1 MRKLLNTLYVT
12 TPETYLALDG
22 ENVVVLLGDEEKI
35 RLPLHTLESIAYFG
49 YKGTSP
55 ALMGAC
61 AERGIRLSYF
71 SPNGRF
77 LAAASANENGN
88 VLLRKQQYR
97 ISDDPSTSAKIARSF
112 ILAKVY
118 NSRWILER
126 VTRDHPQR
134 VDVAPIKES
143 CRAMAEQMK
152 AIALCDNL
160 EILRGLEGSASE
172 RYFSHFDQMILTDD
186 ERFRFENRN
195 RRPPM
200 DRVNAMLSFL
210 YALLSNTCASA
221 LQQAGLDP
229 YVGFLHRDRPGR
241 ISLALDLM
249 EEFRGLFCDRLA
261 VTMINTRVIS
271 AKDFD
276 CKENGAVYLNDS
288 GKKAV
293 INAWQ
298 SRKQEIILHP
308 YLNEKIPWGL
318 APHIQAVLLARY
330 LRGDLDAYPPFFWK

>member
-22 ENVVVLLGDEEKI
+22 ENVVVLLNDEEKL

-71 SPNGRF
+71 TPNGRF
-77 LAAASANENGN
+77 LASAAANENGN
-88 VLLRKQQYR
+88 VLLRKTQYR
-97 ISDDPSTSAKIARSF
+97 LSDDPAASAAIARSF
-112 ILAKVY
+112 ILAKIY

-126 VTRDHPQR
+126 ATRDHPQR
-134 VDVAPIKES
+134 VDVCAIKQT
-143 CRAMAEQMK
+143 CAVLAQQAQAVAE
-152 AIALCDNL
+152 CTDL
-160 EILRGLEGSASE
+160 ETLRGLEGSASE
-172 RYFSHFDQMILTDD
+172 RYFSHLDDLILTNKD
-186 ERFRFENRN
+186 EFRYSERN
-195 RRPPM
+195 RRPPL
-200 DRVNAMLSFL
+200 DPVNALLSFL
-210 YALLSNTCASA
+210 YALLSNLCAGA

-261 VTMINTRVIS
+261 LTLINTRVLT

-276 CKENGAVYLNDS
+276 RKENGAVFLSDT

-298 SRKQEIILHP
+298 TKKQEQIEHP
-308 YLNEKIPWGL
+308 YLSEKIPWGL
-318 APHIQAVLLARY
+318 APHIQALLLARF
-330 LRGDLDAYPPFFWK
+330 LRGDLDTYPPFLWK

>member
-22 ENVVVLLGDEEKI
+22 ENVVVWLNDEERL
-35 RLPLHTLESIAYFG
+35 RLPLHTIDGIAYFG

-61 AERGIRLSYF
+61 AERGVRLSYF
-71 SPNGRF
+71 TPNGRF
-77 LAAASANENGN
+77 LASASANENGN

-97 ISDDPSTSAKIARSF
+97 LSDDPAASAKIARSF
-112 ILAKVY
+112 ILAKIY

-126 VTRDHPQR
+126 ATRDHPQR
-134 VDVAPIKES
+134 VNADAIKES
-143 CRAMAEQMK
+143 CRILSDQMK
-152 AIALCDNL
+152 SVAVCEDP
-160 EILRGLEGSASE
+160 ESLRGLEGSASE
-172 RYFSHFDQMILTDD
+172 RYFSHFDEMILTGD

-195 RRPPM
+195 RRPPT

-210 YALLSNTCASA
+210 YALLANTCAGA

-241 ISLALDLM
+241 MSLSLDLM

-261 VTMINTRVIS
+261 LTMINTRIIS

-276 CKENGAVYLNDS
+276 CRENGAVLLNDA
-288 GKKAV
+288 GRKAV

-298 SRKQEIILHP
+298 TRKQEPIQHP
-308 YLNEKIPWGL
+308 YLGEKVPWGL
-318 APHIQAVLLARY
+318 APHVQAILLARY
-330 LRGDLDAYPPFFWK
+330 IRGDLDAYPPFFWK

>member
-22 ENVVVLLGDEEKI
+22 ENVVVLLGDEVKL
-35 RLPLHTLESIAYFG
+35 RLPLHTIESIAYFG

-71 SPNGRF
+71 SANGRF

-88 VLLRKQQYR
+88 VLLRKLQYR
-97 ISDDPSTSAKIARSF
+97 LSDDPVASAKIARSF
-112 ILAKVY
+112 ILGKVY

-134 VDVAPIKES
+134 VDVPSIKES
-143 CRAMAEQMK
+143 CQALAEQMK
-152 AIALCDNL
+152 SIALCEDL
-160 EILRGLEGSASE
+160 DVLRGLEGSASE
-172 RYFSHFDQMILTDD
+172 RYFSHFDQMILSDD

-195 RRPPM
+195 RRPPT

-261 VTMINTRVIS
+261 LTMINTRAIS

-288 GKKAV
+288 GRKAV

-298 SRKQEIILHP
+298 SRKQEIIVHP

-318 APHIQAVLLARY
+318 APHIQAVLLARF

>member
-22 ENVVVLLGDEEKI
+22 ENVVVLLGDEEKL

-61 AERGIRLSYF
+61 AERGIRLSYY
-71 SPNGRF
+71 SANGRF

-88 VLLRKQQYR
+88 VLLRKLQYR
-97 ISDDPSTSAKIARSF
+97 LSDDPASSAKIARSF

-134 VDVAPIKES
+134 VDVDSIKES
-143 CRAMAEQMK
+143 CRMLAEQMK
-152 AIALCDNL
+152 AIAICEDL
-160 EILRGLEGSASE
+160 EVLRGLEGSASE
-172 RYFSHFDQMILTDD
+172 RYFSHFDQMILNED

-195 RRPPM
+195 RRPPT

-261 VTMINTRVIS
+261 LTMINTRAIS
-271 AKDFD
+271 ANDFD

-288 GKKAV
+288 GRKAV

-298 SRKQEIILHP
+298 NRKQEVILHP

-330 LRGDLDAYPPFFWK
+330 LRGDLDAYPSFFWK

>member
-22 ENVVVLLGDEEKI
+22 ENVVVLLGEEEKL
-35 RLPLHTLESIAYFG
+35 RLPLHTLESITYFG

-77 LAAASANENGN
+77 LAAATANENGN
-88 VLLRKQQYR
+88 VLLRKLQYR
-97 ISDDPSTSAKIARSF
+97 LSEDTVASTRIARSF
-112 ILAKVY
+112 LLAKVY

-126 VTRDHPQR
+126 ATRDHPQR
-134 VDVAPIKES
+134 VDVADIKES
-143 CRAMAEQMK
+143 CVILAQQMK
-152 AIALCDNL
+152 SIATCEDL
-160 EILRGLEGSASE
+160 EVLRGLEGSASE
-172 RYFSHFDQMILTDD
+172 RYFSHMDQMILVDD

-195 RRPPM
+195 RRPPT

-210 YALLSNTCASA
+210 YALLANTCAGA

-261 VTMINTRVIS
+261 LAMINTRTIS

-276 CKENGAVYLNDS
+276 CKENGAVLLNDT
-288 GKKAV
+288 GRKAV
-293 INAWQ
+293 IGAWQ
-298 SRKQEIILHP
+298 NRKQEIILHP
-308 YLNEKIPWGL
+308 YLKEKIPWGL

>member
-22 ENVVVLLGDEEKI
+22 ENVVVLLENEEKM
-35 RLPLHTLESIAYFG
+35 RLPLHTLESISYFG

-71 SPNGRF
+71 TPNGRF
-77 LAAASANENGN
+77 LAAAAANENGN
-88 VLLRKQQYR
+88 VLLRKTQYR
-97 ISDDPSTSAKIARSF
+97 LSDDPAASAKIARSF
-112 ILAKVY
+112 LLAKVT

-126 VTRDHPQR
+126 ATRDHPQR
-134 VDVAPIKES
+134 VDVPAIKDS
-143 CRAMAEQMK
+143 CAVLAQQAQ
-152 AIALCDNL
+152 AIAQCEDL
-160 EILRGLEGSASE
+160 EMMRGLEGSASE
-172 RYFSHFDQMILTDD
+172 RYFSHFDSLILTSKQDFQY
-186 ERFRFENRN
+186 ETRT

-200 DRVNAMLSFL
+200 DRVNALLSFL
-210 YALLSNTCASA
+210 YALLANQCAGA

-261 VTMINTRVIS
+261 LTMINTRVIA

-276 CKENGAVYLNDS
+276 LKENGAVLLNDA

-293 INAWQ
+293 LNAWQ
-298 SRKQEIILHP
+298 NRKQEEILHP
-308 YLNEKIPWGL
+308 YLAEKIPWGL
-318 APHIQAVLLARY
+318 APHMQALLLARC
-330 LRGDLDAYPPFFWK
+330 LRGDLDAYPPFLWK

>member
-22 ENVVVLLGDEEKI
+22 ENVVVLLGEEEKL

-71 SPNGRF
+71 SANGRF

-88 VLLRKQQYR
+88 VLLRKLQYR
-97 ISDDPSTSAKIARSF
+97 LSDDSTESAKIARSF

-134 VDVAPIKES
+134 VDVPSIKES
-143 CRAMAEQMK
+143 CRALAEQMK
-152 AIALCDNL
+152 AIAICDDL
-160 EILRGLEGSASE
+160 EVLRGLEGSASE
-172 RYFSHFDQMILTDD
+172 RYFSHLDQMILIDD
-186 ERFRFENRN
+186 ARFRFENRN
-195 RRPPM
+195 RRPPT
-200 DRVNAMLSFL
+200 DRINAMLSFL

-261 VTMINTRVIS
+261 VTMINTRTIS

-288 GKKAV
+288 GRKAV
-293 INAWQ
+293 ISAWQ

>member
-12 TPETYLALDG
+12 TPESYLSLDG
-22 ENVVVLLGDEEKI
+22 ENVVILIDNEEK
-35 RLPLHTLESIAYFG
+35 RRFPLHTLESIAYFG

-61 AERGIRLSYF
+61 ATRGIRLSYF

-88 VLLRKQQYR
+88 VLLRKRQYR
-97 ISDDPSTSAKIARSF
+97 VSDDSVMSAKIARSF
-112 ILAKVY
+112 ILAKTY

-126 VTRDHPQR
+126 ATRDHPQR
-134 VDVAPIKES
+134 VDVSAMKES
-143 CRAMAEQMK
+143 CQALAKQMQAVEQCTDLDM
-152 AIALCDNL
+152 
-160 EILRGLEGSASE
+160 LRGLEGSASE
-172 RYFSHFDQMILTDD
+172 RYFSHLNDMILVDD
-186 ERFRFENRN
+186 EQFRFSGRN

-200 DRVNAMLSFL
+200 DRVNALLSFL
-210 YALLSNTCASA
+210 YALLSNMCASA

-261 VTMINTRVIS
+261 LTLINTRAVS
-271 AKDFD
+271 AKHFD
-276 CKENGAVYLNDS
+276 CKENGAVFLNDS
-288 GKKAV
+288 GRKTI

-298 SRKQEIILHP
+298 ARKKETIMHP
-308 YLNEKIPWGL
+308 YLSEKVQWGL
-318 APHIQAVLLARY
+318 VPYLQALLLARY
-330 LRGDLDAYPPFFWK
+330 LRGDLDAYPPFLWK

>member
-22 ENVVVLLGDEEKI
+22 ENVVVLLNGVEKL
-35 RLPLHTLESIAYFG
+35 RLPLHTIESIAYFG

-55 ALMGAC
+55 ALIGAC

-77 LAAASANENGN
+77 LAATTANENGN

-97 ISDDPSTSAKIARSF
+97 LSDDPIASAKIARSF
-112 ILAKVY
+112 ILAKVH

-126 VTRDHPQR
+126 TTRDHPQR
-134 VDVAPIKES
+134 VDVPAIKKS
-143 CRAMAEQMK
+143 CQALVEQTK
-152 AIALCDNL
+152 SIAVCENL
-160 EILRGLEGSASE
+160 ETLRGLEGSASE
-172 RYFSHFDQMILTDD
+172 RYFSHFDQMILVEDD
-186 ERFRFENRN
+186 RFHFENRN

-210 YALLSNTCASA
+210 YALLSNTCAAA
-221 LQQAGLDP
+221 LEQAGLDP

-241 ISLALDLM
+241 CSLALDLM

-261 VTMINTRVIS
+261 LTMINTRAIS
-271 AKDFD
+271 VKEFD
-276 CKENGAVYLNDS
+276 CKENGAVLLNDS
-288 GKKAV
+288 GRKAV

-298 SRKQEIILHP
+298 SRKQEQIVHP
-308 YLNEKIPWGL
+308 FLAEKIPWGL
-318 APHIQAVLLARY
+318 VPHIQAVLLARY

>member
-1 MRKLLNTLYVT
+1 MQKLLNTLYVT

-22 ENVVVLLGDEEKI
+22 ENVVVLLESEEK
-35 RLPLHTLESIAYFG
+35 RRVPLHTLESIAYFG

-61 AERGIRLSYF
+61 AARGIRLSYF

-88 VLLRKQQYR
+88 VLLRKRQYR
-97 ISDDPSTSAKIARSF
+97 ISDDPTESAKIARSF
-112 ILAKVY
+112 IIAKIY

-134 VDVAPIKES
+134 VNVAAIKES
-143 CRAMAEQMK
+143 CRTLAGQMQTLEQCTD
-152 AIALCDNL
+152 LDT
-160 EILRGLEGSASE
+160 LRGLEGSASE
-172 RYFSHFDQMILTDD
+172 RYFSHFNDMILVDD
-186 ERFRFENRN
+186 ERFYFSGRN
-195 RRPPM
+195 RRPPL

-241 ISLALDLM
+241 VSLALDLM

-261 VTMINTRVIS
+261 LTLINTKAIT
-271 AKDFD
+271 AKQFD
-276 CKENGAVYLNDS
+276 CKENGAVFLNDT
-288 GKKAV
+288 GRKAV
-293 INAWQ
+293 LNAWQ
-298 SRKQEIILHP
+298 TRKRETILHP
-308 YLNEKIPWGL
+308 YLSEKVSWGL
-318 APHIQAVLLARY
+318 APHLQALLLARY
-330 LRGDLDAYPPFFWK
+330 LRGDLDAYPPFLWK

>member
-22 ENVVVLLGDEEKI
+22 ENVVVLLGDEVKL
-35 RLPLHTLESIAYFG
+35 RLPLHTIESIAYFG

-71 SPNGRF
+71 SANGRF

-88 VLLRKQQYR
+88 VLLRKLQYR
-97 ISDDPSTSAKIARSF
+97 LSDDPVASAKIARSF
-112 ILAKVY
+112 ILGKVY

-134 VDVAPIKES
+134 VDVPSIKES
-143 CRAMAEQMK
+143 CQALAEQMK
-152 AIALCDNL
+152 SIALCEDL
-160 EILRGLEGSASE
+160 DVLRGLEGSASE
-172 RYFSHFDQMILTDD
+172 RYFSHFDQMILSDD

-195 RRPPM
+195 RRPPT

-261 VTMINTRVIS
+261 LTMINTRAIS

-288 GKKAV
+288 GRKAV

-298 SRKQEIILHP
+298 SRKQEIIVHP

-318 APHIQAVLLARY
+318 APHIQAVSLARF